1 MSKHMDLNIRVAIDS
16 DNPSIVR
23 EEELCIKCGMCKSVC
38 QEKIAV
44 HGTYS
49 LEDTDD
55 RAICIHCGQCAN
67 VCPSGSIHE
76 RYEYQ
81 EIKKMIQDPE
91 RIVVVSTS
99 PSVRVALGEAFG
111 MPEGSFVEGK
121 MIALLRK
128 LGFDYVLD
136 TNFAADLTI
145 MEEASELVERI
156 TAGEKLPQFTS
167 CCPAWVKYVE
177 TYFPDMREKLSTAKS
192 PILMQGPTIKTY
204 FAEQKQIDPRK
215 IVNVAVTPCTAKKFE
230 IRREEMC
237 AAAGYHEIE
246 NMRDMD
252 FVLTTRELAAWAKE
266 EQMDFAGLE
275 DEKYDSLMSEASGGG
290 VLFGNSGG
298 VMEAALRTAYYMVT
312 QTAPPEKLLA
322 YKPVRGLDGIKEC
335 EVQIGDLNLRVAVV
349 YGTANAKGLLEKIR
363 AGEAKYDFI
372 EVMTCP
378 GGCIGGGGQPKE
390 YLMESDTVH
399 QNRMKALYKRDAG
412 MTIRSSYENSEI
424 IRLYE
429 LFYGKPL
436 NELAEKMLHTQ
447 YYDRSGDL
455 TKGRKRTMNKFKCKI
470 CGYIYEGESL
480 PEDFIC
486 PLCKAGASQF
496 EEIKESVQTGP
507 GKYAGTKTEKNLM
520 EAFAGES
527 QARNKYKYFAMKAA
541 QEGYEQIAEIFMQTS
556 EQESQHAKMWFEA
569 FHGIGSTAENLQTAA
584 EGENDEWTQMYV
596 RMAREAREEGF
607 PEIAEKFDRVAAV
620 EKAHEARYRA
630 LLSRVEN
637 GQVFEEAED
646 TVWMCRQCGHLHYG
660 KEAPESCPTCGY
672 SRAYFERKAGNY

>member
-1 MSKHMDLNIRVAIDS
+1 MSKHMDLKIRVAIDP

-23 EEELCIKCGMCKSVC
+23 EEERCIKCGMCKNVC
-38 QEKIAV
+38 EEKIAV

-49 LEDTDD
+49 LENTGD

-67 VCPSGSIHE
+67 VCPTGSIHE
-76 RYEYQ
+76 RYEY
-81 EIKKMIQDPE
+81 EDIKKMIRDPE
-91 RIVVVSTS
+91 KIVIISTS
-99 PSVRVALGEAFG
+99 PSVRVALGECFG

-121 MIALLRK
+121 MVALLRK

-145 MEEASELVERI
+145 MEEAAEFVDRI
-156 TAGEKLPQFTS
+156 NSGKKMPQFTS

-177 TYFPDMREKLSTAKS
+177 TYFPDMRENLSTAKS

-204 FAEQKQIDPRK
+204 FAEQNHINPKN

-230 IRREEMC
+230 IRRDEMR
-237 AAAGYHEIE
+237 AAAEYYGAED
-246 NMRDMD
+246 MRDMD
-252 FVLTTRELAAWAKE
+252 YVLTTRELAAWAKE
-266 EQMDFAGLE
+266 EQIDFKGLE
-275 DEKYDSLMSEASGGG
+275 DGEYDSLMSEASGGG
-290 VLFGNSGG
+290 VIFGNSGG
-298 VMEAALRTAYYMVT
+298 VMEAALRTAYYMLT
-312 QTAPPEKLLA
+312 ETAPPEALLQ
-322 YKPVRGLDGIKEC
+322 YESVRGLDGIKES
-335 EVQIGDLNLRVAVV
+335 EVHIADHTLRVAVV
-349 YGTANAKGLLEKIR
+349 YGTSNAKKLLERLR
-363 AGEAKYDFI
+363 AGKVQYDFI

-390 YLMESDTVH
+390 YLMQSDTVH
-399 QNRMKALYKRDAG
+399 QNRMKALYKKDAQ
-412 MTIRSSYENSEI
+412 MKIRSSYENPEI
-424 IRLYE
+424 IRLYK

-436 NELAEKMLHTQ
+436 NELAERILHTQ
-447 YYDRSGDL
+447 YFDRSEDL
-455 TKGRKRTMNKFKCKI
+455 TKGRKNTMKKFKCKI
-470 CGYIYEGESL
+470 CGYIHEGESL

-486 PLCKAGASQF
+486 PVCKAGASQF
-496 EEIKESVQTGP
+496 EEIKDSIAAGA

-569 FHGIGSTAENLQTAA
+569 FHGIGSTAENLLAAA
-584 EGENDEWTQMYV
+584 EGENDEWTQMYA
-596 RMAREAREEGF
+596 RMAKEAREEGF

-620 EKAHEARYRA
+620 EKAHESRYRT

-637 GQVFEEAED
+637 GQVFEETED

-672 SRAYFERKAGNY
+672 SKAYFERKATNY